1 MGEMAVA
8 APPPGRPSA
17 AQEALTY
24 TRIALIFF
32 IIFFALW
39 LVWALIDIVTWIGV
53 PYWWRV
59 WGWLGLWT
67 WFIFKVI
74 WAFLSL
80 FAYFYIRSRV
90 YLPLLRGDV
99 HAAHSACVVGI
110 ILGFIFGGVI
120 PGILLLLAYMKL
132 GEAVAAPPPA
142 PPPPPPP
149 PPAPATTS

>member
-1 MGEMAVA
+1 MAVA

-53 PYWWRV
+53 PYWWMV
-59 WGWLGLWT
+59 WSWLGLWT

-80 FAYFYIRSRV
+80 FAYFYI
-90 YLPLLRGDV
+90 
-99 HAAHSACVVGI
+99 
-110 ILGFIFGGVI
+110 
-120 PGILLLLAYMKL
+120 
-132 GEAVAAPPPA
+132 
-142 PPPPPPP
+142 
-149 PPAPATTS
+149 